1 MINQSNMLLGVN
13 TYGLCKELTEDFA
26 GTFNRL
32 HEIGFQAIEA
42 LVVPEEKQGERPMN
56 WWALETLMRAKQQ
69 VDELGMQIP
78 SLHIFAGHGEEIMPM
93 QELQEYILK
102 VHEMTGVKVFVIS
115 GMFSTI
121 TGAEKWGE
129 VFGKT
134 IDIIRP
140 YGCQVIYHNHN
151 HELVEVE
158 IKGRKKMLLDYF
170 FELVG
175 SDLPLQLDIGWARYA
190 SDEMELARK
199 YANRILE
206 IHCKDFYAEG
216 VEKKY
221 AEHGIPAHVFAPI
234 GEGVVK
240 TKEILDMQEKF
251 SQYNGTIIIDQDLS
265 GGNMM
270 NDLAIGFRNLMDMLL
285 AS

>member
-1 MINQSNMLLGVN
+1 MINQSNTLLGVN

-26 GTFNRL
+26 GTFSRL
-32 HEIGFQAIEA
+32 YEIGFQAIEA
-42 LVVPEEKQGERPMN
+42 LVVPEEKQGDRPMN
-56 WWALETLMRAKQQ
+56 WWALETLMRAKQR
-69 VDELGMQIP
+69 VDELGMEIP

-121 TGAEKWGE
+121 KGAEKWGE
-129 VFGKT
+129 VFRKT
-134 IDIIRP
+134 LDILRP
-140 YGCQVIYHNHN
+140 YGCQVIYHNHDQ
-151 HELVEVE
+151 ELVDVE
-158 IKGRKKMLLDYF
+158 INGQKKMLLDYF

-175 SDLPLQLDIGWARYA
+175 LDMLLQLDIGWARYA
-190 SDEMELARK
+190 GDEMELARK

-221 AEHGIPAHVFAPI
+221 AEFGTPAHVFAPI

-240 TKEILDMQEKF
+240 TKEVLAMREKF
-251 SQYNGTIIIDQDLS
+251 PKYNGAIIIDQDLS
-265 GGNMM
+265 GGDMM
-270 NDLAIGFRNLMDMLL
+270 NDLAIGFKNLMDI
-285 AS
+285 SI